1 MGIDIA
7 FADSRYHRG
16 SLHFFSRK
24 VQKADKMCATK
35 NSTNNVWGCAIMT
48 SRSSDEE
55 LLALSSLSLAHQG
68 DEDRVNVE
76 ELTEA
81 AESHSQPE
89 QLQLNSLTIQ
99 AEVTLSYRDA
109 LLKNEDSLISDSLQE
124 AREDSDRKRLRT
136 WPKPKIVV
144 KQVKREKEEQPSPA
158 HEIDVFDGAEEDGM
172 ADIWYRLNVDKLS
185 QVLTRSRSNLSIK
198 QKAQKEKR
206 IAAK

>member
-1 MGIDIA
+1 
-7 FADSRYHRG
+7 
-16 SLHFFSRK
+16 
-24 VQKADKMCATK
+24 
-35 NSTNNVWGCAIMT
+35 MT

-68 DEDRVNVE
+68 DEDRVNDE

-109 LLKNEDSLISDSLQE
+109 LLKNEDSRISDSLQE
-124 AREDSDRKRLRT
+124 EREDSDRKRART